1 MINPYWRRRLT
12 LLLLVVI
19 VVSPLS
25 PTSRAARTAA
35 PYTPFDAPTDF
46 IRQIPLATN
55 DLVYSPLTGKIYAT
69 APSTAGSSGN
79 SIKSIDPTTGIVES
93 STFIGSEPNKLAL
106 SDDGHNLYVSLDGA
120 AAVRRFDV
128 QTNTPGLQFTLGQD
142 SFFGRF
148 TVGELAVA
156 PGNPDLLAVAR
167 FSGSAGGG
175 GVAVFDNGVRRTNVA
190 SSVDFIAFSAS
201 ATKLYGT
208 GVSTFSGLQTMTID
222 ASGVTNGSA
231 GSLAG
236 GARIKFSN
244 GLIFT
249 STGQVINPDTN
260 TLLGT
265 FSGASTVAFVPDAAN
280 GRAYYLTADQFG
292 GGNFLLKVY
301 DINTFL
307 LLGSLSL
314 PTASG
319 NPTSLLRW
327 GPNGL
332 AFRTSTGQLFII
344 QTSLIPSA
352 EPIPTPTPIVS
363 PTPTPSPSP
372 AASFIRQMAL
382 STNDLVYNQGTQ
394 KLYASVPSNAGSSG
408 NSIAEIDPAMA
419 AITSQSF
426 VGSEPTQLA
435 PADDGSTLYVG
446 LDGAASI
453 RSYNI
458 LTHTAGTQF
467 PVGRDSFTG
476 PYAFSDIAVSPGNPL
491 VVAVARQN
499 RFNSPSEAGVAVFDN
514 GVQRTKTG
522 PGHIDGADVI
532 AFGSSSV
539 LYGNN
544 FQGLTT
550 MAIDNDGVT
559 VTGTTRFQVGNSL
572 IFDNN
577 RLYGSSGQVLN
588 PATGD
593 LVGTFSSGFA
603 SAFAIDSANN
613 RAFFLTGG
621 SPSFQIRAFDL
632 NTFLPVGFVNVSG
645 VTGTPASLVR
655 WGTNGLAFRTN
666 TRQVFLIETA
676 LVDASVP
683 VASPTPTPSPTPSP
697 SPSVFPTFI
706 RRINLPANDLVYSE
720 ATQNIYA
727 SIPSSVGSN
736 GNSILRINPQ
746 SGELGPFTF
755 IGSEPNKIAPSSDG
769 QTLWVH
775 LDGANAARRF
785 DTVTQ
790 TPGLQF
796 STGTPR
802 VQDMEVVPG
811 TPGSLA
817 LTKLFGGGVFIY
829 DDGVQRANTGSSF
842 PQVGPLEFGANPSIL
857 YGYNNASSSFD
868 FVKYLVD
875 ASGAT
880 QSTVTGALVT
890 GNSMKFSNGLIYSGA
905 GRVAD
910 PENRTL
916 VGTFT
921 GAGFAQGMAVDAANH
936 RVFYLTADGTNVV
949 LRAFDSDTF
958 LPTGSVTL
966 PLVGNSPVNLVRWG
980 TNGLAFNTQSSGF
993 FEAGQIYI
1001 LQTALVSDVAPVPA
1015 GVQFDNDRVFT
1026 SEFSSSQSVRV
1037 SRTGDVSGSISVN
1050 FSTSDG
1056 TATAGSDYTATSGT
1070 LNFGPGE
1077 LSKNVSIPILNDN
1090 LFENGNETFNLN
1102 LSSPTNGAIVT
1113 TPSTS
1118 IIIQDNQ
1125 SKPQISAASTLRITE
1140 GDSGTKNATINI
1152 NLSNASVQVV
1162 TLDYVTSNGTATAG
1176 NDYVAASGTVT
1187 IPALA
1192 TSGTIN
1198 IPING
1203 DTTVEPDE
1211 TFSVALSNP
1220 TNASGLFT
1228 NNVTVTIANDDA
1240 TLQLSNNAFSVNEFA
1255 GQATVTVTRV
1265 GDISRAATIQF
1276 ATNDTA
1282 GLQSCTVANGKA
1294 SERCDY
1300 GTAIGTVRF
1309 AIGETSKT
1317 FTMPIVDDALVEGD
1331 ETFTVN
1337 LSGPAGATLGTTTVA
1352 TITIVDDDS
1361 SAATQNPVDGVGF
1374 FVTQQYIDFLG
1385 RLPDPFGFAS
1395 WVGTL
1400 GGCPDGGF
1408 GEFANP
1414 DCDRVHVS
1422 SGFFLSEEFRGRG
1435 YFAYK
1440 FYEVGLD
1447 RRPAYAEFMPDMV
1460 QVGGPQSP
1468 ASEVLSKAAY
1478 TDAFVQ
1484 RQEFKN
1490 RYDALSN
1497 DAYVNALEINGEVTL
1512 TNKAALVDALNTNQK
1527 TRAQVL
1533 REVVELQ
1540 SVTDRFFIRAFVA
1553 MQYFGYLR
1561 RDPDT
1566 IGYDNWVAALTAD
1579 PSNFRHMIFGFI
1591 FSDEYRHRFGP

>member
-1 MINPYWRRRLT
+1 MNNFYWRRRLS

-25 PTSRAARTAA
+25 FASRAARTA
-35 PYTPFDAPTDF
+35 PLSPFDGPTEF

-55 DLVYSPLTGKIYAT
+55 DLAYSSLTGKIYAT
-69 APSTAGSSGN
+69 VPSTAGSSGN
-79 SIKSIDPTTGIVES
+79 SIKSIDPATGIVES

-106 SDDGHNLYVSLDGA
+106 SDDGHNLYVSLDGS

-148 TVGELAVA
+148 LVGDFAVA

-167 FSGSAGGG
+167 SSSSSEG

-190 SSVDFIAFSAS
+190 SNSNFLAFSAS
-201 ATKLYGT
+201 ASKLYGT
-208 GVSTFSGLQTMTID
+208 SFSGLQTMTVD
-222 ASGVTNGSA
+222 ASGVTA
-231 GSLAG
+231 GSSSSLAAN
-236 GARIKFSN
+236 ARIKFSN
-244 GLIFT
+244 GLIF
-249 STGQVINPDTN
+249 SSAGQVINPDTN
-260 TLLGT
+260 ALLGT
-265 FSGASTVAFVPDAAN
+265 FSNANTVAFVPDTAN
-280 GRAYYLTADQFG
+280 GRAYYLTSDQFG
-292 GGNFLLKVY
+292 SGNFVLKAF

-307 LLGSLSL
+307 LLGTLSI
-314 PTASG
+314 PGATG
-319 NPTSLLRW
+319 TPTSLLRW

-332 AFRTSTGQLFII
+332 AFRTSTNQLFII

-352 EPIPTPTPIVS
+352 EPIPTPTPVVS
-363 PTPTPSPSP
+363 PTPTPSPTP
-372 AASFIRQMAL
+372 VASFIRQMAL

-394 KLYASVPSNAGSSG
+394 QLYASVPSSEGSSG
-408 NSIAEIDPAMA
+408 NSIAEIDPAMG
-419 AITSQSF
+419 AITSQVF

-435 PADDGSTLYVG
+435 PSDDGSTLYVG

-458 LTHTAGTQF
+458 LTHTAGTQYS
-467 PVGRDSFTG
+467 VGRDSFTG
-476 PYAFSDIAVSPGNPL
+476 PYSFSDIAVSPGNPL

-514 GVQRTKTG
+514 GVQRAKTG
-522 PGHIDGADVI
+522 PGHIDGADFL

-539 LYGNN
+539 LYGNS
-544 FQGLTT
+544 FQGVTT
-550 MAIDNDGVT
+550 MTIDNTGVT
-559 VTGTTRFQVGNSL
+559 VTGTTRFNVGNSL

-577 RLYGSSGQVLN
+577 HLYGSSGQVLD

-593 LVGTFSSGFA
+593 LLGTFSVGGF
-603 SAFAIDSANN
+603 STAFTIDSANN

-621 SPSFQIRAFDL
+621 SPNFQLKAFDL
-632 NTFLPVGFVNVSG
+632 NTFLPVGFVNISG
-645 VTGTPASLVR
+645 VNTQPGSLVR
-655 WGTNGLAFRTN
+655 WGTNGLAFRTIS
-666 TRQVFLIETA
+666 RQVFLIETA
-676 LVDASVP
+676 LVDASIP
-683 VASPTPTPSPTPSP
+683 VASPTPTPSPMPSP
-697 SPSVFPTFI
+697 SPSVFPTFV
-706 RRINLPANDLVYSE
+706 RRINIPANDLVYSE
-720 ATQNIYA
+720 ATQNLYA

-736 GNSILRINPQ
+736 GNSILKINPQ
-746 SGELGPFTF
+746 TGELGPFTF
-755 IGSEPNKIAPSSDG
+755 IGSEPDKLAISSDG
-769 QTLWVH
+769 QTLWAH

-785 DTVTQ
+785 DIATQ
-790 TPGLQF
+790 TSGLQF
-796 STGTPR
+796 STGTQR
-802 VQDMEVVPG
+802 AIDMEVVPG
-811 TPGSLA
+811 SPQSLA

-842 PQVGPLEFGANPSIL
+842 PQVGPIEFGANPSIL
-857 YGYNNASSSFD
+857 YGFNNGSSSFD
-868 FVKYLVD
+868 FVKYLID
-875 ASGAT
+875 SSGAT
-880 QSTVTGALVT
+880 QSTVTGALLT
-890 GNSMKFSNGLIYSGA
+890 GISMKFSNGLMYSAA

-921 GAGFAQGMAVDAANH
+921 GAGFAQGMAVDAALH
-936 RVFYLTADGTNVV
+936 RVFYLSADGNSVV

-958 LPTGSVTL
+958 LPVGSVTL

-980 TNGLAFNTQSSGF
+980 TNGLAFNTQSAGF
-993 FEAGQIYI
+993 FEAGQIYV
-1001 LQTALVSDVAPVPA
+1001 LQSSLVSDAVPVPA
-1015 GVQFDNDRVFT
+1015 GVQFNADRI
-1026 SEFSSSQSVRV
+1026 FSSESSQTQMVRV
-1037 SRTGDVSGSISVN
+1037 SRMGDVSGSISVN

-1056 TATAGSDYTATSGT
+1056 TAKAGSDYTATSGT

-1077 LSKNVSIPILNDN
+1077 LSKDISIPILSDL
-1090 LFENGNETFNLN
+1090 LFENGSETFTVN
-1102 LSSPTNGAIVT
+1102 LSSPTGGAVIA
-1113 TPSTS
+1113 TPSTT
-1118 IIIQDNQ
+1118 IIIQDNDA
-1125 SKPQISAASTLRITE
+1125 KPVVIVGGTIVKE
-1140 GDSGTKNATINI
+1140 GDSGTKNLAVSV
-1152 NLSNASVQVV
+1152 NLDHRSVQDITVDFATV
-1162 TLDYVTSNGTATAG
+1162 NGTATAG
-1176 NDYVAASGTVT
+1176 SDYVATSGTVT
-1187 IPALA
+1187 LPA
-1192 TSGTIN
+1192 GTLTAPLN
-1198 IPING
+1198 ITING

-1211 TFSVALSNP
+1211 TFTISLSNAI
-1220 TNASGLFT
+1220 NANAIVFM
-1228 NNVTVTIANDDA
+1228 NPIVRIDNDDA
-1240 TLQLSNNAFSVNEFA
+1240 TLQLSNGSFSVNESA
-1255 GQATVTVTRV
+1255 GEATVTVTRI
-1265 GDISRAATIQF
+1265 GDLSRAATIQF
-1276 ATNDTA
+1276 ATTDTA

-1309 AIGETSKT
+1309 AIGETTKT
-1317 FTMPIVDDALVEGD
+1317 FTMPIVDDALVEGN

-1337 LSGPAGATLGTTTVA
+1337 LSGPTGATVGATTLA
-1352 TITIVDDDS
+1352 TITIVDNDS
-1361 SAATQNPVDGVGF
+1361 SLATQNPIDGVNF

-1385 RLPDPFGFAS
+1385 RLPDSIGFAN
-1395 WVGTL
+1395 WVATL

-1422 SGFFLSEEFRGRG
+1422 AGFFLSEEFRGRG

-1447 RRPAYAEFMPDMV
+1447 RRPAYAEFIPDMV

-1468 ASEVLSKAAY
+1468 ASEALSKAAY

-1497 DAYVNALEINGEVTL
+1497 SAYVDALETNAEVVL
-1512 TNKAALVDALNTNQK
+1512 ANKAALVDALNTNQK

-1540 SVTDRFFIRAFVA
+1540 SVTDKFFIRAFVA

-1566 IGYDNWVAALTAD
+1566 IGYDNWIATLTAD